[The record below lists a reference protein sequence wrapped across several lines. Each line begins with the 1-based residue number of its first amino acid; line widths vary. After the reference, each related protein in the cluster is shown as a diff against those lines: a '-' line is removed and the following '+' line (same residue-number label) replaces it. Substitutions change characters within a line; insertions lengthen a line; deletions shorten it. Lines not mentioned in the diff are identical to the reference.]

1 MKIRYKCWKL
11 VFILLIFL
19 LVSLALT
26 YIFGKYNSSFY
37 AITLLII
44 STIFLVTTILLM
56 FCYIEIYDDKLII
69 KHGYFASKNGRNPWK
84 SKESWLSMFMKK
96 EIKFDNIEKV
106 VLSADRRQT
115 LIILKG
121 NEKILISFWGYK
133 NGNKIN
139 KLLLS
144 KNKN

>member
-1 MKIRYKCWKL
+1 MKSKHKCWKL
-11 VFILLIFL
+11 IIILLFFFL
-19 LVSLALT
+19 ISLALT
-26 YIFGKYNSSFY
+26 YVFWKSEPSLYSI
-37 AITLLII
+37 ALLII
-44 STIFLVTTILLM
+44 SIIFLVTTILLM

-115 LIILKG
+115 LIILKE
-121 NEKILISFWGYK
+121 NEKILISFWGYT
-133 NGNKIN
+133 NGNQIN
-139 KLLLS
+139 KLLIS
-144 KNKN
+144 NNKN